1 CDPVHRQTISRWGT
15 PPDELL
21 RLYSGK
27 LNGVIAKVPDHVTV
41 TLHECRGNREANWGA
56 EGGFDPVADVL
67 FNDIDVD
74 GYFLEYDSERAGSF
88 EPLRKL
94 PKGKTPVLAILPT
107 KSPELESADFLKRRV
122 EAAARCAPLDQL
134 AISPQCG
141 FASSIGGHPM
151 TESRQ
156 EEKLA
161 RLVEVARDIWG

>member
-1 CDPVHRQTISRWGT
+1 T

-21 RLYSGK
+21 KLYSRK

-67 FNDIDVD
+67 LNDVDVD
-74 GYFLEYDSERAGSF
+74 GYFLEYDSERDGSF
-88 EPLRKL
+88 VPMRKL
-94 PKGKTPVLAILPT
+94 QKGRSAVLGVLSS

-122 EAAARCAPLDQL
+122 EAAARYAPLDQL